1 MRVIR
6 GPSWEVAGLLSTA
19 GADPRPRGKR
29 TTRGLLPP
37 ATHYHSLSF
46 QSFMIPLHTHPT
58 PSRDPDT
65 RSDMDESVT
74 STTAVLA
81 AGRKAPSIHSAAR
94 ARVYK
99 WSRRIMIT
107 TESLW
112 LKKIRR
118 NKFKTFL
125 FIFLPSALIFLL
137 AFTLAPPQKCSDSN
151 NLMYY
156 MGGLMEPQI
165 MFTAGVTPKRIHS
178 RRDCKVPFF
187 SPSVNLVGL
196 S

>member
-1 MRVIR
+1 
-6 GPSWEVAGLLSTA
+6 
-19 GADPRPRGKR
+19 
-29 TTRGLLPP
+29 
-37 ATHYHSLSF
+37 
-46 QSFMIPLHTHPT
+46 MIPLHMHPN
-58 PSRDPDT
+58 PSRDTDVQ
-65 RSDMDESVT
+65 SGMDESVT
-74 STTAVLA
+74 STTAVLT
-81 AGRKAPSIHSAAR
+81 AGRKPPSIQSAAR

-125 FIFLPSALIFLL
+125 FIFVPSAFIFLL
-137 AFTLAPPQKCSDSN
+137 AFTLAPPKRCSDSN

-156 MGGLMEPQI
+156 MGGLMEPDI

-178 RRDCKVPFF
+178 RRDCKVPFIP
-187 SPSVNLVGL
+187 PSTNSVGL